1 MAARTTDART
11 PAGGVTT
18 ASASTARTSST
29 ASASTGAA
37 STGRAPAP
45 RTPTKRTS
53 RRKRPPT
60 PDYRFETELHIEGS
74 VVVIGCDEVGRGALA
89 GPVAVG
95 MVVVDAEVGRW
106 PKGLRDSKLLS
117 EPKREELAP
126 ACTRWVRH
134 HAVGLASAE
143 EIDRYGIMACLGMA
157 GARAFASL
165 QAAGAPLDA
174 GTIILDGNYDY
185 LSRALPVH
193 VPVVSRI
200 KADQSCASVA
210 AASVIAKV
218 HRDAIMIEQDA
229 VIPGYA
235 WASNKG
241 YASQAHFEAI
251 DRLGPSPLH
260 RRTWLHRERREVQLE
275 LDLGEEVMHGAGASA
290 AEGADETA
298 A

>member
-1 MAARTTDART
+1 MKATDAPTRVD
-11 PAGGVTT
+11 A
-18 ASASTARTSST
+18 
-29 ASASTGAA
+29 
-37 STGRAPAP
+37 APAESAP
-45 RTPTKRTS
+45 ARSAVKPA
-53 RRKRPPT
+53 RKRKRLPAPN
-60 PDYRFETELHIEGS
+60 YRFETELHTAGS
-74 VVVIGCDEVGRGALA
+74 AVVIGCDEVGRGALA

-106 PKGLRDSKLLS
+106 PKGLRDSKLLL

-126 ACTRWVRH
+126 LCMRWVRH

-157 GARAFASL
+157 GARAFAAL
-165 QAAGAPLDA
+165 QAAGAPLTA

-185 LSRALPVH
+185 LSRALPVR

-241 YASQAHFEAI
+241 YASEAHFEAI
-251 DRLGPSPLH
+251 DRLGPSALH
-260 RRTWLHRERREVQLE
+260 RRTWLRRERREVQLE
-275 LDLGEEVMHGAGASA
+275 LDLGEDATLDVSA
-290 AEGADETA
+290 AADADETA